1 MKDNCLCLLF
11 YPSIIK
17 NYESKIRV
25 NNQRLC
31 VFWRGQEVACF
42 KYNTNKPT
50 IYHSKK
56 QSTIVHL
63 HEGLEGLKKNLT
75 SLHVVPSFFS

>member
-42 KYNTNKPT
+42 KYDTNKPT
-50 IYHSKK
+50 IPFKK
-56 QSTIVHL
+56 TIYYCTSSWRLGGVK
-63 HEGLEGLKKNLT
+63 KKNLT